1 MGMLATVLGN
11 LFAGSRTLTPDDRPP
26 VPATYRGVLAHEAS
40 RCTGCRTCAHVCAPG
55 AISFAETPE
64 VSVTWQWFIGAC
76 SFCGLCAQWC
86 PTKAISLAEATPE
99 TALSGGELRIAS
111 TVAYRPC
118 ARCGRPHIPLPA
130 AMTAEYLGGELIGP
144 AAIETDYCEDCRQ
157 RMSSTRIRDAFLGP
171 APASEETRR

>member
-1 MGMLATVLGN
+1 MASRSAAAIW
-11 LFAGSRTLTPDDRPP
+11 AGSGVSSPRSTVIGSSLNSVPSCQRRIAPAGDRNQRRLEP
-26 VPATYRGVLAHEAS
+26 VDAGFE
-40 RCTGCRTCAHVCAPG
+40 
-55 AISFAETPE
+55 
-64 VSVTWQWFIGAC
+64 
-76 SFCGLCAQWC
+76 
-86 PTKAISLAEATPE
+86 
-99 TALSGGELRIAS
+99 RIAS